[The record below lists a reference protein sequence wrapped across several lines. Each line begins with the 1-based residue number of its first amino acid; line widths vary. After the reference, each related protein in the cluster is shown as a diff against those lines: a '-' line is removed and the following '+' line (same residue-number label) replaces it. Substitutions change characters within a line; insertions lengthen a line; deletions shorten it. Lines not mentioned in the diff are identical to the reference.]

1 MTTNSTPPA
10 PAAPISVVLV
20 DDSEDLLFLVRGALE
35 RSGQF
40 RVVAEAA
47 DGEQAVAAVSAYQ
60 PDLVLLD
67 IAMPVMDGLQA
78 LPLIREK
85 CPTATVVM
93 LSAFGDSSGMPQR
106 AMSMGANGYIH
117 KDGRIQALP
126 EQLRVIV
133 GGANAHRA
141 AQLARQS
148 AEPEPASPESVT

>member
-1 MTTNSTPPA
+1 MPTNSSAPSPA
-10 PAAPISVVLV
+10 IPISVVV
-20 DDSEDLLFLVRGALE
+20 IDDSEDLVFLVRGALE

-40 RVVAEAA
+40 SVVAEAA
-47 DGEQAVAAVSAYQ
+47 DGEQGVLAVSATQ

-85 CPTATVVM
+85 CPTATVM

-106 AMSMGANGYIH
+106 ALSMGAHGYIH

-133 GGANAHRA
+133 AGVTAQRA
-141 AQLARQS
+141 AQLARAQ
-148 AEPEPASPESVT
+148 AAPPASPETVT